1 MKYNCLIIDDNE
13 IERDLLASYLSISTS
28 FNIIASCESSLA
40 AAKILS
46 DGTQSVDVVFSDIDM
61 PDLSGL
67 DLLKNLK
74 NPPVFVFVTSYPE
87 YALDSINLDAL
98 DFIVKPVSLNRLI
111 KTSNKVISY
120 LNLKNSVKIEQQIQ
134 STIENYFFIKD
145 AKGHVKIQFND
156 VLYIES
162 LGDFSKLYLVA
173 QKEHLVLVNLKNME
187 QQLPKETFARV
198 HRQFIIN
205 LNALTEINGNELVLG
220 NDIKVSL
227 GLAYRKDII
236 EFINRK
242 TLQRQVKD

>member
-13 IERDLLASYLSISTS
+13 IERDLLESYLSISTN
-28 FNIIASCESSLA
+28 FNIIASCESSIT

-46 DGTQSVDVVFSDIDM
+46 DGRQHIDVVFSDIDM

-98 DFIVKPVSLNRLI
+98 DFMVKPISLERLI
-111 KTSNKVISY
+111 KASNKVITY
-120 LNLKNSVKIEQQIQ
+120 LNLKNSATSEQQIQ
-134 STIENYFFIKD
+134 TTSENYFFIKD

-162 LGDFSKLYLVA
+162 LGDFSKLFLVEK
-173 QKEHLVLVNLKNME
+173 KEHLVLVNLKNME
-187 QQLPKETFARV
+187 QQLPQETFARV

-205 LNALTEINGNELVLG
+205 FNALTGINGNELILS
-220 NDIKVSL
+220 NNIKIPL

-236 EFINRK
+236 EFVNRN
-242 TLQRQVKD
+242 TYQRQLKS